1 SCRAQD
7 EREARRPHRQRSPAE
22 PARTPNAI
30 MKRPGRNMAVS
41 ASSRGWVQTRESLEI
56 PDVGCLPHPPLSAL
70 ASGDARIAADMIGTS
85 PRARTSPGSPERPAL
100 RGYMLVHPPTHGPG
114 KVEVLAFV
122 MR

>member
-1 SCRAQD
+1 
-7 EREARRPHRQRSPAE
+7 
-22 PARTPNAI
+22 

-41 ASSRGWVQTRESLEI
+41 ASSRGWVQARESLEI

-70 ASGDARIAADMIGTS
+70 ASGDARIAADMIGKSTS
-85 PRARTSPGSPERPAL
+85 GRTSSVAPERADL

>member
-1 SCRAQD
+1 MSCRAQD

-70 ASGDARIAADMIGTS
+70 ASGDARISADMALVWPVGTATYAAS
-85 PRARTSPGSPERPAL
+85 ER
-100 RGYMLVHPPTHGPG
+100 
-114 KVEVLAFV
+114 
-122 MR
+122 